1 MKVTYN
7 ITDRKPFVKAL
18 EEITGAKAVYMKT
31 PTYAYTVDYFT
42 VTREGNLTFD
52 DMADSEEIER
62 VLEQLDQR
70 GFHSESAEYD
80 ECLPETDREEP
91 LEDCPPAYGVPETE
105 PQVES
110 VGCGCPV
117 DTSCEAR
124 STDRADRQDLTVAM
138 PLDKV
143 LVGNLTNLLE
153 AKGGLI
159 KKALGISEL
168 PIAISEEQ
176 ISFPWFSDGLD
187 ADTVKAYTNFI
198 AALCKMSREQ
208 KRISN
213 TEKAVENEKYAFR
226 CFLLRLGFVGEEYKA
241 DRKILLKNLA
251 GSSAFK
257 SGAKKEV
264 ADDEI
269 SE

>member
-18 EEITGAKAVYMKT
+18 EEITGVKAVYMKT
-31 PTYAYTVDYFT
+31 PTYAYAVDYFT
-42 VTREGNLTFD
+42 VTREGNLIFN

-62 VLEQLDQR
+62 ILAELDQR
-70 GFHSESAEYD
+70 GFHSEGSEYD
-80 ECLPETDREEP
+80 ESQTEIGCEGP
-91 LEDCPPAYGVPETE
+91 LEDCPPAYGLLETE
-105 PQVES
+105 PQDEN
-110 VGCGCPV
+110 VG
-117 DTSCEAR
+117 
-124 STDRADRQDLTVAM
+124 LTVAM

-143 LVGNLTNLLE
+143 RTDNLTNLLE
-153 AKGGLI
+153 AKGSLI

-168 PIAISEEQ
+168 PIEITEEQ
-176 ISFPWFSDGLD
+176 ISFPWFTDGLD
-187 ADTVKAYTNFI
+187 TDTAKAYTDFI
-198 AALCKMSREQ
+198 SALCKMSREQ

-213 TEKAVENEKYAFR
+213 IEKVVENEKYAFR
-226 CFLLRLGFVGEEYKA
+226 CLLLRLGFVGEEYKT
-241 DRKILLKNLA
+241 DRKILLKNLT

-257 SGAKKEV
+257 SGAKKEA

>member
-42 VTREGNLTFD
+42 VTREGNLEFD

-62 VLEQLDQR
+62 VLEELDKK
-70 GFHSESAEYD
+70 GFHCESAEYD
-80 ECLPETDREEP
+80 ECPPEIDGEEP
-91 LEDCPPAYGVPETE
+91 LEDCPPAYGVPETKT
-105 PQVES
+105 QGES
-110 VGCGCPV
+110 VG
-117 DTSCEAR
+117 
-124 STDRADRQDLTVAM
+124 LTVAM

-153 AKGGLI
+153 AKGILI

-187 ADTVKAYTNFI
+187 TDTVKAYTDFI

-226 CFLLRLGFVGEEYKA
+226 CFLLRLGFVGAEYKA

-257 SGAKKEV
+257 SGAKKE
-264 ADDEI
+264 AAADEI
-269 SE
+269 SQ

>member
-1 MKVTYN
+1 MKITYN

-42 VTREGNLTFD
+42 VTREGNLTFN

-70 GFHSESAEYD
+70 GFHSESAQYD
-80 ECLPETDREEP
+80 ECPPEIDCEEP
-91 LEDCPPAYGVPETE
+91 LEDCPPAYGVPETK
-105 PQVES
+105 PQEES
-110 VGCGCPV
+110 VG
-117 DTSCEAR
+117 
-124 STDRADRQDLTVAM
+124 LTVAM

-153 AKGGLI
+153 AKGSLI
-159 KKALGISEL
+159 RKALGISEL

-226 CFLLRLGFVGEEYKA
+226 CFLLRLGFVGAEYKA

-257 SGAKKEV
+257 SGTKKEA

>member
-1 MKVTYN
+1 MKVIYN
-7 ITDRKPFVKAL
+7 LTDRKPFVKAL

-42 VTREGNLTFD
+42 VTREGNLIFD

-62 VLEQLDQR
+62 VLEELDQR
-70 GFHSESAEYD
+70 GFHCES
-80 ECLPETDREEP
+80 
-91 LEDCPPAYGVPETE
+91 PETE
-105 PQVES
+105 PQGET
-110 VGCGCPV
+110 VG
-117 DTSCEAR
+117 
-124 STDRADRQDLTVAM
+124 LTVAM
-138 PLDKV
+138 PLNKV

-153 AKGGLI
+153 AKGRLI

-168 PIAISEEQ
+168 PIEITEEQ
-176 ISFPWFSDGLD
+176 ISFPWFSVGLD
-187 ADTVKAYTNFI
+187 DDTVKAYTDFI

-213 TEKAVENEKYAFR
+213 MEKAVENEKYAFR
-226 CFLLRLGFVGEEYKA
+226 CLLLRLGFVGAKYKA
-241 DRKILLKNLA
+241 NRKILLKNLT

-257 SGAKKEV
+257 SGAKKEA